1 MAKLTQI
8 NPAMFD
14 PDSLE
19 QIFAKGVTARDNTAG
34 LASSWLLMQGDS
46 RLQDQQRYLGAQ
58 NRANEMDAA
67 LQRQEIAAKLREQG
81 MKSATDLIKEGFL
94 PSTLNAGGDL
104 FNDQGQG
111 DNFAR
116 DLQTFLRS
124 KTFANMNKGA
134 GGGTKESVTV
144 QQAAPGYD
152 NADGTP
158 ARGPVVITAKG
169 ANPASAQANA
179 EAAFQS
185 WGKVARNPNASP
197 AQKAEAI
204 RQMNTIA
211 NPRNI
216 QPD

>member
-19 QIFAKGVTARDNTAG
+19 QIFAKGVTSRDNTAG
-34 LASSWLLMQGDS
+34 LSASWLLMQGDS

-58 NRANEMDAA
+58 NKANEMDAA

-124 KTFANMNKGA
+124 KTFANMKKGA
-134 GGGTKESVTV
+134 GSGIERICYS
-144 QQAAPGYD
+144 
-152 NADGTP
+152 
-158 ARGPVVITAKG
+158 R
-169 ANPASAQANA
+169 ASCT
-179 EAAFQS
+179 
-185 WGKVARNPNASP
+185 W
-197 AQKAEAI
+197 I
-204 RQMNTIA
+204 
-211 NPRNI
+211 
-216 QPD
+216 